1 MKSILLTFD
10 LEEFDLP
17 REQNIKIREEDM
29 YKISIK
35 GLTNLLTVLNKHNLS
50 ATFFTTANFA
60 IKYPNTLR
68 NLSKDHEIASHG
80 FSHSGPLTIESIKK
94 AKEIKEEIIGKTI
107 RGFRAPRWNIK
118 NTSIVDQ
125 ADFEY
130 DSSSHPIYLPGRY
143 NNLHQKRYPHIQNN
157 IIEIPASTIRPNFSL
172 FWLAFKNLPLIYA
185 KNFTKLNFL
194 KSKYTMMIQHPWEFA
209 NLNNLN
215 IPNHIKNPS
224 GKILT
229 KKLDDYIK
237 FCKNNKYDFQTC
249 EQFLKKYLIQQYLT
263 EQSSIQP

>member
-17 REQNIKIREEDM
+17 REQNISISDEQM
-29 YKISIK
+29 YKTSIK
-35 GLTNLLTVLNKHNLS
+35 GLTNLLNILNKYNIQ

-60 IKYPNTLR
+60 MKYPKTLI

-80 FSHSGPLTIESIKK
+80 FSHSKPLTFESIKK
-94 AKEIKEEIIGKTI
+94 AKEIKESIIKKPI

-118 NTSIVDQ
+118 DTNIVDQ

-143 NNLHQKRYPHIQNN
+143 NNLNQVRYPHIKNN
-157 IIEIPASTIRPNFSL
+157 IIELPASTLRPNFSL
-172 FWLAFKNLPLIYA
+172 FWLAFKNFPLSYA

-194 KSKYTMMIQHPWEFA
+194 NSKYTMMIQHPWEFA
-209 NLNNLN
+209 DLDRFP
-215 IPNHIKNPS
+215 IKKYIKNPS
-224 GKILT
+224 GT
-229 KKLDDYIK
+229 KLVGKLDDYVR
-237 FCKNNKYDFQTC
+237 FCKLNGYRFQTC
-249 EQFLKKYLIQQYLT
+249 EQFLKKHLIAQYLKT
-263 EQSSIQP
+263 Q